1 LAHEPAH
8 PATTDPVA
16 LLAQGVEQAW
26 AAVGLPT
33 VDMGLTR
40 VGAQLR
46 VGARRWPGWR
56 HTHAW

>member
-1 LAHEPAH
+1 
-8 PATTDPVA
+8 VA